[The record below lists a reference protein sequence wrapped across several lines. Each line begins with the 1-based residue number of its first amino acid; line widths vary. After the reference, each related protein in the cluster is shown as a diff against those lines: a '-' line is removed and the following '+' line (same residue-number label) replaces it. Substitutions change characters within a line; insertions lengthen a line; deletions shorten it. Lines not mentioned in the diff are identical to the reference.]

1 MGLVVQKYGGTS
13 VADAQRLRNVAR
25 RICRTRDEGND
36 VVVVASAA
44 SGTTD
49 ELISMAHEIS
59 QDPHG
64 REYDMLVSTGEQI
77 SVALLAMAVQELG
90 HNAISMTGYQVGIL
104 TDSSHTKARIIDIST
119 EKILRNLEEGNV
131 VVIAGFQGVDINGNI
146 TTLGRGGSD
155 TSAVAVA
162 AALKADLCEI
172 YTDVDGVY
180 TADPRIVPTARK
192 LGTIRSEEMLE
203 LASLGAKVLQLRSVE
218 FASKYNVPLAVRSSF
233 NQNPGTLIVQE
244 AGKMEQTKITGVA
257 VLKNQARINVFNAP
271 DRPGVAARIFGA
283 IAAANVNVD
292 MIVQAQNQRGEP
304 DMSFSLGSQD
314 VKRIEGIVRGVIEE
328 IGAGGMTVE
337 QGFAKV
343 SAVGIGMRGHP
354 GVAAEVFDALA
365 SNNINI
371 EMISTSEIKISCL
384 VRAESAEPAVRAIH
398 DRFKLGELSE
408 SVSSG

>member
-1 MGLVVQKYGGTS
+1 MGLIVQKYGGTS
-13 VADAQRLRNVAR
+13 VADAERLKNVAR
-25 RICRTRDEGND
+25 RICRTKDEGHR

-49 ELISMAHEIS
+49 QLIAMAREVS
-59 QDPHG
+59 SDPHG

-77 SVALLAMAVQELG
+77 SVARLAMTIQELG
-90 HNAISMTGYQVGIL
+90 YKAISMTGYQVGIL
-104 TDSSHTKARIIDIST
+104 TDSTHTKARIMDIGT
-119 EKILRNLEEGNV
+119 DRILQHLDQDYI
-131 VVIAGFQGVDINGNI
+131 VVIAGFQGVDIQGNI

-180 TADPRIVPTARK
+180 TADPRIVPSARK
-192 LGTIRSEEMLE
+192 LDRISAQTMLE

-218 FASKYNVPLAVRSSF
+218 FASKYSVPLCVRSSF
-233 NQNPGTLIVQE
+233 SEDEGTLIVQE
-244 AGKMEQTKITGVA
+244 STIMEETRITGVSL
-257 VLKNQARINVFNAP
+257 VKDQARVNIFNVP
-271 DRPGVAARIFGA
+271 DTPGVAAKIFGA
-283 IAAANVNVD
+283 IAQKNIDVD
-292 MIVQAQNQRGEP
+292 MIVQTQNQKGRP
-304 DMSFSLGSQD
+304 DMSFTISGQD
-314 VKRIEGIVRGVIEE
+314 VKRTREVVSPVIDEL
-328 IGAGGMTVE
+328 GAGGITVD

-354 GVAAEVFDALA
+354 GVAADVFEALA

-384 VRAESAEPAVRAIH
+384 IKAESGETAVRVIH
-398 DRFKLGELSE
+398 DKFELGQDSKDAGLA
-408 SVSSG
+408 